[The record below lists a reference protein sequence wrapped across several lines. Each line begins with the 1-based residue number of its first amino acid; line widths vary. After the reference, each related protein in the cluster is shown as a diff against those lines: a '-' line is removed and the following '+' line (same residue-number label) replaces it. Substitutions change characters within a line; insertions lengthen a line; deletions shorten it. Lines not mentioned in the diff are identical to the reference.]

1 MNHVKKLILVPQET
15 VARMHETPTFTPQ
28 TQMNSLDTE
37 MSHIL
42 SKKYA
47 DDSQKWKMYNETLQR
62 YLHFAGETRKPLTIE
77 LDSKVDDS
85 TRIEAVREQLAA
97 AVPKTYKAQALRI
110 HDYLSQNHSTV
121 TWDSTGTL
129 SINGSAIPHSNI
141 IDSISDLTRM
151 RKNFVPAGTDE
162 LCRALAQMNVPL
174 ELLGNPSRRTLV
186 QKLKTQKGGGVVLPK
201 KKDTPRSFK
210 RKPATAKKTLKKVA
224 KNAWKTW

>member
-97 AVPKTYKAQALRI
+97 AVPKTYCIKRRRCEF
-110 HDYLSQNHSTV
+110 T
-121 TWDSTGTL
+121 
-129 SINGSAIPHSNI
+129 I
-141 IDSISDLTRM
+141 I
-151 RKNFVPAGTDE
+151 
-162 LCRALAQMNVPL
+162 
-174 ELLGNPSRRTLV
+174 
-186 QKLKTQKGGGVVLPK
+186 
-201 KKDTPRSFK
+201 
-210 RKPATAKKTLKKVA
+210 
-224 KNAWKTW
+224 